1 MRLLAIV
8 LLLVNVAWLGWD
20 LNTRLQQRPAGP
32 STAPAKAAPALTLL
46 GELAEL
52 PPARSDAA
60 PETASELPAG
70 DAGPVADAAVD
81 ILPVTVAGSVPP
93 ADGDGCI
100 RLGPLSRADEVD
112 RLDAWLRGQ
121 GVSFWRLE
129 RGLGERRLLWV
140 YLEPTASE
148 SEARDRL
155 AGLAAAGLED
165 YMLIRRGG
173 MKNAIS
179 LGLFSSQESVNR
191 RLAELGDK
199 GYRPVVVPRYQ
210 PERRY
215 WFDVAE
221 FAWSGVGLGEGDLP
235 LTVPLRPALC
245 GQIAVATASQ

>member
-8 LLLVNVAWLGWD
+8 LLLANVAWLGWD
-20 LNTRLQQRPAGP
+20 LNTRLQQRPARP
-32 STAPAKAAPALTLL
+32 SSAAATAAPTLTLL

-52 PPARSDAA
+52 PPARSDAE
-60 PETASELPAG
+60 PEAAGELVAG
-70 DAGPVADAAVD
+70 DAESVAHAAVD
-81 ILPVTVAGSVPP
+81 ILPVSVADSVAP

-100 RLGPLSRADEVD
+100 RLGPLSRADD
-112 RLDAWLRGQ
+112 LASLDAWLRGR

-148 SEARDRL
+148 SEARERL

-199 GYRPVVVPRYQ
+199 GYQPVVVPRYQ
-210 PERRY
+210 AERRY

-221 FAWSGVGLGEGDLP
+221 FAWSGAGLEEVDLP
-235 LTVPLRPALC
+235 LAVPRRPALC
-245 GQIAVATASQ
+245 GQIEVDTASQ